1 MREGAGPKISR
12 SAKIT
17 QATAVHGPGTLEQQ
31 VNGERRHL
39 RQVRYRG
46 RCVHS
51 CSSGGCLMTPDSHN
65 SDPPSHS
72 GRPRAPQQPMP
83 LHQVRRCIRGAHLYP
98 HTAWRGGGGRDS
110 EAEPRRRWS
119 DRREFERGFGLLR
132 VAGVVHTYLQVR
144 GPGFRPHVICAIIH
158 GWRASN
164 PTKLHKNVKRLAPHQ
179 QLSSGS
185 KLHCCLPFRRQPDGI
200 CDWWIPQTATTT
212 QDSLVQVLHS
222 PLQWPQQSNA
232 RWHRCNLALG
242 RLDRGAEDLPAVCFP
257 GLKSSLV
264 FVT

>member
-1 MREGAGPKISR
+1 
-12 SAKIT
+12 
-17 QATAVHGPGTLEQQ
+17 
-31 VNGERRHL
+31 
-39 RQVRYRG
+39 
-46 RCVHS
+46 
-51 CSSGGCLMTPDSHN
+51 MTPDSHN

-144 GPGFRPHVICAIIH
+144 GPGFRPHVTWAIIH

-164 PTKLHKNVKRLAPHQ
+164 PTELHKNVKRLAPHQ

>member
-83 LHQVRRCIRGAHLYP
+83 LHQVRRCIPGAHLCTR
-98 HTAWRGGGGRDS
+98 HGEAVVAATGR
-110 EAEPRRRWS
+110 R
-119 DRREFERGFGLLR
+119 
-132 VAGVVHTYLQVR
+132 
-144 GPGFRPHVICAIIH
+144 
-158 GWRASN
+158 N
-164 PTKLHKNVKRLAPHQ
+164 
-179 QLSSGS
+179 
-185 KLHCCLPFRRQPDGI
+185 

-212 QDSLVQVLHS
+212 QDSLVQVFIAHGVPMTTAKQRTLAQVYLGSGSVGSGSCTVAPWCWAGEHGLPRIC
-222 PLQWPQQSNA
+222 PLCA
-232 RWHRCNLALG
+232 FLG
-242 RLDRGAEDLPAVCFP
+242 
-257 GLKSSLV
+257 
-264 FVT
+264 